1 MQKNNIL
8 ETILIK
14 GEYLVSKT
22 DFPLDKLSIQ
32 TLAISWN
39 ELGVQVQN
47 NKQNLQTYVEYTYL

>member
-39 ELGVQVQN
+39 ELGVQVQT